1 MGIFLNRGIEE
12 FKRVV
17 NSELY
22 VDKTDMIDFFNKAIN
37 TEQSYVCVSRPRRF
51 GKSITANMIAAYFE
65 KGSDSRELFQGRKL
79 SETEN
84 WDRNM
89 NKYDVIRIDL
99 ADIRAR
105 RNTPEETLD
114 YIDQWIVKELDE
126 AYPNLVD
133 TSRDGIADALA
144 IINDK
149 TGAKFV
155 VIIDE
160 WDCLFRDDKSNTKVQ
175 ERYINLL
182 RGLFKG
188 NSSKKFTVLAYIT
201 GILPI
206 KKYSSESALNNFYE
220 YTMTSP
226 DKLAK
231 YVGFTEDEVKSL
243 CREYNMDYETVMEW
257 YDGYSFS
264 GTPHICGPNSVVRAM
279 LSGQCRNYW
288 SQTVAYNSLV
298 TYITMNFD
306 GLRDAI
312 VGMLGGHKVKVDI
325 FGYENDMTSFKNKD
339 DVLTALIHLG
349 YVAYDTETEEGY
361 IPNYEV
367 RQIFERTLKAT
378 GWDEVI
384 RAVDNSERL
393 LTATLA
399 GDEETVAE
407 RIDECHMQNTSILKY
422 NDKETQP
429 IQSSLCSQA
438 ASRSSPCSGRL
449 MTTDENS
456 LASCITLAY
465 YTARKE
471 YTIIRELPAGYG
483 FADMVFVPKPG
494 VNKPAMLVEL
504 KWYKK
509 SETALDQIKQKKY
522 IKALD
527 GYKGEVVLVGI
538 NYEKNGADA
547 KKHKC
552 LIEKITL

>member
-1 MGIFLNRGIEE
+1 MGIYLNRGNEE
-12 FKRVV
+12 FASVV
-17 NSELY
+17 KSGLY
-22 VDKTDMIDFFNKAIN
+22 VDKTDMLCFFNEVIDK
-37 TEQSYVCVSRPRRF
+37 EQRYVCVSRPRRF

-65 KGSDSRELFQGRKL
+65 KGCDSRDLFQGRKL
-79 SETEN
+79 SQAEE
-84 WDRNM
+84 WDKNL
-89 NKYDVIRIDL
+89 NQYDVIRIDL
-99 ADIRAR
+99 AYLLAAVGEPD
-105 RNTPEETLD
+105 
-114 YIDQWIVKELDE
+114 KMLDE
-126 AYPNLVD
+126 LERGLIQDLNEAFPGCLTEND
-133 TSRDGIADALA
+133 TIVPFALDKV
-144 IINDK
+144 NEK

-155 VIIDE
+155 IIIDE
-160 WDCLFRDDKSNTKVQ
+160 WDCLFRDEKSNTKVQ

-188 NSSKKFTVLAYIT
+188 NNAKKFTALAYIT

-226 DKLAK
+226 GRLAK
-231 YVGFTEDEVKSL
+231 YIGFTEDEVRAL
-243 CREYNMDYETVMEW
+243 CDTYEMDYEEVMRW
-257 YDGYSFS
+257 YDGYSFRN
-264 GTPHICGPNSVVRAM
+264 TPHICGPNSVVKAM
-279 LSGQCRNYW
+279 LAGQCENYW

-312 VGMLGGHKVKVDI
+312 VDMLVGHRVKVDI

-349 YVAYDTETEEGY
+349 YVAYDKEREEIY
-361 IPNYEV
+361 IPNFEV
-367 RQIFERTLKAT
+367 RQIFERTLSAT

-384 RAVDNSERL
+384 RAVDSSERL
-393 LTATLA
+393 LMATLA
-399 GDEETVAE
+399 GDEEEVAE

-422 NDKETQP
+422 ND
-429 IQSSLCSQA
+429 
-438 ASRSSPCSGRL
+438 
-449 MTTDENS
+449 ENS

-471 YTIIRELPAGYG
+471 YSIIREMPAGYG

-494 VNKPAMLVEL
+494 VDKPAMIVEL

-509 SETALDQIKQKKY
+509 SETAIDQIKEKHY

-527 GYKGEVVLVGI
+527 GYQGEVVLVGI
-538 NYEKNGADA
+538 SYEKNGSEGR
-547 KKHKC
+547 KHRC
-552 LIEKITL
+552 VIERVENRA

>member
-126 AYPNLVD
+126 AYPDMVD

-206 KKYSSESALNNFYE
+206 KKYSSESALNNFDE
-220 YTMTSP
+220 YTMTDPEPLS
-226 DKLAK
+226 K
-231 YVGFTEDEVKSL
+231 YIGFTEDEVKEL
-243 CREYNMDYETVMEW
+243 CLEYNMDYDEVMEW
-257 YDGYSFS
+257 YDGYSYPS
-264 GTPHICGPNSVVRAM
+264 AEHICGPNSVSKAM
-279 LSGQCRNYW
+279 RKGKCSNYW

-312 VGMLGGHKVKVDI
+312 VAVLGGHRIKVKI
-325 FGYENDMTSFKNKD
+325 RTYENDMTSFKRKD

-349 YVAYDTETEEGY
+349 YLAFDTETEEAY
-361 IPNYEV
+361 IPNKEV
-367 RQIFERTLKAT
+367 RMCFEDTLEDT

-384 RAVDNSERL
+384 QAVNKSEKL
-393 LTATLA
+393 LVATLA

-422 NDKETQP
+422 ND
-429 IQSSLCSQA
+429 
-438 ASRSSPCSGRL
+438 
-449 MTTDENS
+449 ENS

-465 YTARKE
+465 YTARKD
-471 YTIIRELPAGYG
+471 YAIIRELPAGYG